1 MPVRRDLIPS
11 ITDRGP
17 RRTSDKRTVIRVFQP
32 DAKTLELLDPAS
44 YESLGFFSQ
53 LHHDGLFEV
62 SVDGDLA
69 DYRLRAT
76 WADGATWEF
85 DDPYRHPPNISETDL
100 WLFAEGTL
108 LRPLDVLGAQLIQ
121 SQGVHGTRFAVWA
134 PNATAVSVV
143 GDFNF
148 WDERRHPMRPR
159 GKSGVWELFIPGVG
173 DGALYKFAL
182 RDRRSR
188 RVSQKSDPFARRVE
202 LRPSNASIV
211 SAALSPIDHGVTSRQ
226 RNLFNQPISIY
237 EVHAGSW
244 RYSRKSGR
252 RFADWDELIETL
264 IPYAK
269 DLGFTHLELLPITE
283 YPLDESWGYQPTGLY
298 APTSRHGRADDFR
311 RFVAACHAA
320 GLGVIVD
327 WVPAHFPSDAHGLAR
342 FDGSALYEYADPREG
357 KHPDWNTL
365 IYDFNKPQVRN
376 FLLGSALYWL
386 EYFDVDGLR
395 VDAVASMLYRDYSRR
410 QGEWLP
416 NEHGGKENLEAI
428 RFLRQLNELVGRH
441 RPGAIVIAE
450 ESTAFPQVSHPT
462 YLGGLGFHYKWNMG
476 WMNDTLRYIA
486 REPIHRRHHHTE
498 LTFNISYAYS
508 ENFIL
513 PISHDEVV
521 HGKGSLL
528 GRMPGTRQQKFSNL
542 RAYLGFMF
550 AHPGKKLLFM
560 GSEFAQER
568 EWNHSTEL
576 DWHLLQDDLHLGTQR
591 LIRDLNTLL
600 RDLPTLHELD
610 HDRAGFE
617 WLDVDNHQQS
627 LIAFCRRSA
636 DPESALIVICNFT
649 PAARE
654 GYRVGVPLA
663 GIYEECLNT
672 DSEYYGG
679 GNVGTPLGLAH
690 AEKKSAHG
698 KAHSIVVRVPPMA
711 AIFLTRRTT
720 VTSPPVG

>member
-1 MPVRRDLIPS
+1 MRRDIVPS
-11 ITDRGP
+11 IADRGP
-17 RRTSDKRTVIRVFQP
+17 HRTQDGRTIVRVFQP
-32 DAKTLELLDPAS
+32 DAQTLELLDS
-44 YESLGFFSQ
+44 SGKKSLGVFSP
-53 LHHDGLFEV
+53 LHPDGSFQI
-62 SVDGDLA
+62 SVDGELT

-76 WADGATWEF
+76 WSDSSTWLF
-85 DDPYRHPPNISETDL
+85 DDPYRHAPNISETDL

-108 LRPLDVLGAQLIQ
+108 LRPHEMLGAQRIHN
-121 SQGVHGTRFAVWA
+121 QGVDGTRFAVWA
-134 PNATAVSVV
+134 PNASSVSVV

-159 GKSGVWELFIPGVG
+159 GESGVWELFIPGVI
-173 DGALYKFAL
+173 DGALYKFSL
-182 RDRRSR
+182 KDRRGR
-188 RVSQKSDPFARRVE
+188 RVGQKSDPFARRVE

-211 SAALSPIDHGVTSRQ
+211 SSALKPIECDTTALQ
-226 RNLFNQPISIY
+226 RNRFDAPISIY

-244 RYSRKSGR
+244 RYSRKPGR
-252 RFADWDELIETL
+252 RFADWDELSETL
-264 IPYAK
+264 IPYVVE
-269 DLGFTHLELLPITE
+269 LGFSHIELLPITE

-298 APTSRHGRADDFR
+298 AATSRHGDAKDFR
-311 RFVAACHAA
+311 RFVAACHTA
-320 GLGVIVD
+320 GIGVIVD

-342 FDGSALYEYADPREG
+342 FDGSALFEYADPREG

-365 IYDFNKPQVRN
+365 IYDFRKPQVRN

-386 EYFDVDGLR
+386 ESFDVDGLR

-428 RFLRQLNELVGRH
+428 QFLRQLNELVGKH

-476 WMNDTLRYIA
+476 WMNDTLRYIG
-486 REPIHRRHHHTE
+486 REAIHRRHHHNE

-528 GRMPGTRQQKFSNL
+528 GRTPGTRQQKFSNL

-568 EWNHSTEL
+568 EWNHGTEL
-576 DWHLLQDDLHLGTQR
+576 DWDLLADDLHLGTQR
-591 LIRDLNTLL
+591 LVRDLNNLL
-600 RDLPTLHELD
+600 RDLPALHQLD

-627 LIAFCRRSA
+627 LIAFARTGS
-636 DPESALIVICNFT
+636 DNKSVVIVICNFT

-654 GYRVGVPLA
+654 GYRVGVPFA
-663 GIYEECLNT
+663 GVYEERVNT
-672 DSEYYGG
+672 DSEHYGG
-679 GNVGTPLGLAH
+679 KNIGTPLGLAH
-690 AEKKSAHG
+690 SERKAAHG
-698 KAHSIVVRVPPMA
+698 KSHSIVVRVPPLA
-711 AIFLTRRTT
+711 TIFLTCQS
-720 VTSPPVG
+720 VSSVPPVE

>member
-1 MPVRRDLIPS
+1 MRRDPVPS

-17 RRTSDKRTVIRVFQP
+17 HRTSGDRTVIRVFQP
-32 DAKTLELLDPAS
+32 DATTLELIDP
-44 YESLGFFSQ
+44 ETHQPLGLFSQ
-53 LHHDGLFEV
+53 LHPDGAFEI
-62 SVDGDLA
+62 SIEGLLTN
-69 DYRLRAT
+69 YRLRAT
-76 WADGATWEF
+76 WMDGATWEF
-85 DDPYRHPPNISETDL
+85 DDPYRHPPSIPETDL
-100 WLFAEGTL
+100 WLFSEGTL
-108 LRPLDVLGAQLIQ
+108 LRPQEVLGAQPMQ
-121 SQGVHGTRFAVWA
+121 SHRVEGTRFAVWA
-134 PNATAVSVV
+134 PHATAVSVV

-148 WDERRHPMRPR
+148 WDERRHPMRTR
-159 GKSGVWELFIPGVG
+159 GKSGIWELFIPGIG
-173 DGALYKFAL
+173 EGALYKFAL
-182 RDRRSR
+182 RDRRAR

-211 SAALSPIDHGVTSRQ
+211 SRALGPIESDPKSHQ
-226 RNLFNQPISIY
+226 RNQFNQPISIY

-244 RYSRKSGR
+244 RYSRRDGR
-252 RFADWDELIETL
+252 RFAHWDELAETL
-264 IPYAK
+264 IPYVK
-269 DLGFTHLELLPITE
+269 DLGFTHIELLPITE

-298 APTSRHGRADDFR
+298 AATSRHGSAADFR
-311 RFVAACHAA
+311 RFVTACHAA
-320 GLGVIVD
+320 GIGVIAD

-342 FDGSALYEYADPREG
+342 FDGGALYEYADPREG

-365 IYDFNKPQVRN
+365 IYDFKKPQVRN

-386 EYFDVDGLR
+386 EYFDLDGLR

-428 RFLRQLNELVGRH
+428 SFLRQLNELVGKH
-441 RPGAIVIAE
+441 RPNAIVIAE

-476 WMNDTLRYIA
+476 WMNDSLRYMS
-486 REPIHRRHHHTE
+486 REPIHRRYHHNE

-568 EWNHSTEL
+568 EWNHSAEL
-576 DWHLLQDDLHLGTQR
+576 DWNLLDDALHRGAQR
-591 LIRDLNTLL
+591 LVRDLNALL
-600 RDLPTLHELD
+600 RSSPVLHQLD
-610 HDRAGFE
+610 HDQGGFE

-627 LIAFCRRSA
+627 LIAFCRRGKSPDA
-636 DPESALIVICNFT
+636 VLIVICNFT

-663 GIYEECLNT
+663 GVYEECLNT

-679 GNVGTPLGLAH
+679 TNIGTPLGQAH
-690 AEKKSAHG
+690 TEKKPAHG
-698 KAHSIVVRVPPMA
+698 KTHSIVVRVPPLA
-711 AIFLTRRTT
+711 TIFLTRKTT
-720 VTSPPVG
+720 SISQPAE

>member
-1 MPVRRDLIPS
+1 MRRDLIPS

-17 RRTSDKRTVIRVFQP
+17 HRTSDDRTIIRVFQP
-32 DAKTLELLDPAS
+32 DAKTLELLDPAG
-44 YESLGFFSQ
+44 YRSLGFFTP
-53 LHHDGLFEV
+53 LHPEGSFEIT
-62 SVDGDLA
+62 VDGNLA

-85 DDPYRHPPNISETDL
+85 DDPYRHATSISETDL
-100 WLFAEGTL
+100 WLFSEGTL
-108 LRPLDVLGAQLIQ
+108 LRPHEVLGAQLIH
-121 SQGVHGTRFAVWA
+121 SQGISGTRFAVWA
-134 PNATAVSVV
+134 PKATAVCVV

-188 RVSQKSDPFARRVE
+188 RVTQKSDPFARRVE

-211 SAALSPIDHGVTSRQ
+211 SAALSPIDHHPTSQQ
-226 RNLFNQPISIY
+226 RNQFNQPISIY

-244 RYSRKSGR
+244 RYSRKNGR
-252 RFADWDELIETL
+252 RFADWDELIDTL
-264 IPYAK
+264 IPYVK
-269 DLGFTHLELLPITE
+269 GLGFTHLELLPITE

-298 APTSRHGRADDFR
+298 APTSRHGSADDFR
-311 RFVAACHAA
+311 RFVAACHDE

-410 QGEWLP
+410 HGEWLP
-416 NEHGGKENLEAI
+416 NKHGGKENLEAI
-428 RFLRQLNELVGRH
+428 GFLRQLNELVGKH
-441 RPGAIVIAE
+441 RSGAIVIAE
-450 ESTAFPQVSHPT
+450 ESTAFPQVTHPT

-476 WMNDTLRYIA
+476 WMNDTLRYMA
-486 REPIHRRHHHTE
+486 REPIHRRHHHNE

-528 GRMPGTRQQKFSNL
+528 GRMRGTRQQKFSNL

-576 DWHLLQDDLHLGTQR
+576 DWHLLDHDLHLGTQR

-600 RDLPTLHELD
+600 GKLPTLHQLD

-617 WLDVDNHQQS
+617 WLDVNNHQQS

-698 KAHSIVVRVPPMA
+698 KTHSIVVRVPPLA
-711 AIFLTRRTT
+711 TIFLTRRT
-720 VTSPPVG
+720 PVISKPVE